1 MHMVMSRGDVSRTNI
16 EIDDELVAA
25 ARRMHRLNPQRSAIE
40 LTFLS
45 LVGRPLS
52 RDAALALQHSG
63 FEYTK

>member
-1 MHMVMSRGDVSRTNI
+1 
-16 EIDDELVAA
+16 
-25 ARRMHRLNPQRSAIE
+25 MHRLNPQRSAIE